1 MECNC
6 RCINC
11 KSPKLEYFGF
21 KAKDGFDDIHHTCK
35 ICKTHFNHLDGE
47 TYKECKICNFNT

>member
-11 KSPKLEYFGF
+11 KSPSLTSNNFV
-21 KAKDGFDDIHHTCK
+21 ASDGYEDSHHTCMT
-35 ICKTHFNHLDGE
+35 CGYTLQPSGW
-47 TYKECKICNFNT
+47 